1 MTDEQIRNFLL
12 NCKNCLEVI
21 RDGNYTFSVRY
32 NEKDEAELSIWFNSN
47 HMTIYTHWNRWFD
60 FDNYD
65 DNLYFQDCKWAEQT
79 INCNLTDLTDIVLR
93 SALEEAENKLSIY
106 LSQQTIQN

>member
-1 MTDEQIRNFLL
+1 MTDEQIRNFLY

-21 RDGNYTFSVRY
+21 KDYDYTFSVRY
-32 NEKDEAELSIWFNSN
+32 NEKDEAQLVIWYNSN
-47 HMTIYTHWNRWFD
+47 YITIYTHWNRWKD
-60 FDNYD
+60 YDNYND
-65 DNLYFQDCKWAEQT
+65 IYDFKDCKWAEQVVY
-79 INCNLTDLTDIVLR
+79 CNFSDLTDIVLR